1 MASPHTD
8 RTARQAER
16 LAQARRLAEQA
27 KQDHTTAWYVPFAAT
42 ALGAG
47 ASFDAFG
54 HAVGFLYALGLAIAF
69 VVLTWGTVRL
79 MPSLA
84 AELATDRQGADRPST
99 DRPSTDR
106 PSGPRTVL
114 TLISTPVTTSGF
126 LVVAAAV
133 PVTIGLIKTVGFYV
147 LAGTMIV
154 FVVMGIALLVAWML
168 DQR

>member
-69 VVLTWGTVRL
+69 VVLTWGTIRL

-84 AELATDRQGADRPST
+84 AELA
-99 DRPSTDR
+99 TDR

-154 FVVMGIALLVAWML
+154 LVVMGIALLVAWML

>member
-8 RTARQAER
+8 RNARQAER

-27 KQDHTTAWYVPFAAT
+27 RQDHTTAWYVPFAAT
-42 ALGAG
+42 SLGAG

-54 HAVGFLYALGLAIAF
+54 HAAGFLYALGLAIAF

-84 AELATDRQGADRPST
+84 TGLATDSQGT
-99 DRPSTDR
+99 DSRRAER

-154 FVVMGIALLVAWML
+154 LVVMGIALMLAWML

>member
-1 MASPHTD
+1 GSTMASPHTD

-84 AELATDRQGADRPST
+84 AELATDRQG
-99 DRPSTDR
+99 TDR